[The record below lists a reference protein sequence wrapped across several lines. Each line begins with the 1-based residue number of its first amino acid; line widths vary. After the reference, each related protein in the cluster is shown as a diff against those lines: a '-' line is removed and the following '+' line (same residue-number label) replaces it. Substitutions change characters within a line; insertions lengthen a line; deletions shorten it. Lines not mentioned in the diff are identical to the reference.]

1 VLPTSFP
8 IGVMVFPETTSFMK
22 KQTLP
27 VDGKNATSPFLNSD
41 LDLSIPE
48 SILVS
53 KYAILCPN
61 R

>member
-1 VLPTSFP
+1 MVFAVVTSF
-8 IGVMVFPETTSFMK
+8 IK

-27 VDGKNATSPFLNSD
+27 DDGKKATSPLLNSD

-53 KYAILCPN
+53 KYRMLWP
-61 R
+61 RR

>member
-1 VLPTSFP
+1 
-8 IGVMVFPETTSFMK
+8 MK